1 MAEVVVGCL
10 VIVFVEGGNSD
21 VVIIVVLSV
30 NVVGVVDVGCDVV
43 GLWVL

>member
-10 VIVFVEGGNSD
+10 VIVFVEGGNSV

-30 NVVGVVDVGCDVV
+30 DVGVVDVGCDVV

>member
-21 VVIIVVLSV
+21 VVIIVVL
-30 NVVGVVDVGCDVV
+30 GVVDVGCDVV

>member
-30 NVVGVVDVGCDVV
+30 DVVGVVDVGCDVV

>member
-1 MAEVVVGCL
+1 MAEVVGCL
-10 VIVFVEGGNSD
+10 VIVFVEGGNSV

-30 NVVGVVDVGCDVV
+30 DVVGVVDVGCDVV